1 MVWSDEMGVG
11 ACGRGGKRPGGS
23 AQYGNRR
30 ALSVGVSGR
39 PPRTISGPTTQAQE
53 LFFFFL
59 FLLRPPDDRQA
70 MCVSTKPHPDIS
82 FACDGAGF
90 RAIIV
95 SQILRSARFSSASGA
110 RRSHTSYAVRYRGLC
125 RIAGCRRS
133 DGSLPEL
140 PAAGPVTGTL
150 TCQGSMR
157 ETFVA
162 GGGASSSFSTTDPV
176 QGSIGAAPS
185 DSGCLG
191 LLVGWL
197 VGRGRKGEGACGVL
211 RVSRCVPSAELRTVC
226 ASHISSGWAFRKP
239 RHHGEQGHGMP
250 AEQPRSLG
258 GRLGPRAPGP
268 GDASW
273 PGAQEKTTPSPSRT
287 RQKTT
292 GWADGRWA
300 SSGSVA
306 TPSPVDRRHDGRRR
320 ASPPD
325 PPREARKRG
334 CCSGPAPRLGTV
346 R

>member
-110 RRSHTSYAVRYRGLC
+110 RSSHTSYAVRYRGLC

-191 LLVGWL
+191 WFVGWL
-197 VGRGRKGEGACGVL
+197 VGEGKEGRGSLWRVACKSVCPERRTTYCV
-211 RVSRCVPSAELRTVC
+211 RVA
-226 ASHISSGWAFRKP
+226 HISSGWAFRKP
-239 RHHGEQGHGMP
+239 RHHGEQGRGMP

-258 GRLGPRAPGP
+258 GLGPRAPGP

-292 GWADGRWA
+292 GWAMGDGRA
-300 SSGSVA
+300 RALSQLRVPLTAA
-306 TPSPVDRRHDGRRR
+306 TMDDEGR
-320 ASPPD
+320 
-325 PPREARKRG
+325 
-334 CCSGPAPRLGTV
+334 PRLTPERG
-346 R
+346 